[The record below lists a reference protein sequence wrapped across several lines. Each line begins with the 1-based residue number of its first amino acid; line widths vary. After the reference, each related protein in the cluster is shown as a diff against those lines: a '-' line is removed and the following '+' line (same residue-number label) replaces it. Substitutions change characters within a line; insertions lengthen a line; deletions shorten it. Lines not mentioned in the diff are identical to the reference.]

1 MSLMR
6 LSVKKAAH
14 ADMSRAAYRKSGG
27 KPHKVRQR
35 HQTPQEIRGKATS
48 EMSAQSPVSHSAL
61 LTDSLVFDWKAQS
74 FRADLIFVLP
84 VSICLALGIWLG
96 HPGAG
101 LIAAGGA
108 FTVGFG
114 AKQNIDESHLLPMI
128 LASLGI
134 AAATFIGMIAGHTN
148 FILVLF
154 TAGAG
159 FVYGMLSLRQPGVSW
174 VGQQSVAFLLV
185 ASAFPFSPRAAAV
198 RSGLVLAGGALQIL
212 TSSILLHL
220 LQQLRTDLLSVAR
233 YLREEHNALRSSVE
247 QAARSLVKR
256 SPASS
261 AVPYAIR
268 LAVTLGVSTE
278 IYRQFGFVSGYWI
291 PMTALLV
298 LRPGLSDTVSRA
310 IARTIGTLAGAVLAS
325 FFLAHLA
332 PAPPTLAFLT
342 LLFAWFSY
350 SLNNVNYGLF
360 TLSLTAYI
368 VCLLALNSLP
378 GKEVAYH
385 RAVSTMI
392 GGGLALTVRLL
403 VIRYRQKHS
412 TPATVS

>member
-1 MSLMR
+1 
-6 LSVKKAAH
+6 
-14 ADMSRAAYRKSGG
+14 
-27 KPHKVRQR
+27 
-35 HQTPQEIRGKATS
+35 
-48 EMSAQSPVSHSAL
+48 MSAQSPVSHAAF
-61 LTDSLVFDWKAQS
+61 LTDSLVFDWKAAS

-84 VSICLALGIWLG
+84 VAICLALGIWRG

-134 AAATFIGMIAGHTN
+134 ATATFIGMIAGHTN

-174 VGQQSVAFLLV
+174 VGQQSVVFLLV

-212 TSSILLHL
+212 TSSILLRL
-220 LQQLRTDLLSVAR
+220 LQQLRADLLSVAR
-233 YLREEHNALRSSVE
+233 YLRNEHNALRSSVE
-247 QAARSLVKR
+247 QAARSLMTR
-256 SPASS
+256 GPAPS

-268 LAVTLGVSTE
+268 LAVTIGVSTE

-298 LRPGLSDTVSRA
+298 LRPGLSDTASRA

-325 FFLAHLA
+325 FFLAHVAL
-332 PAPPTLAFLT
+332 APPTLAFFT
-342 LLFAWFSY
+342 LFFAWFSY

-360 TLSLTAYI
+360 TLCLTAYI
-368 VCLLALNSLP
+368 VCLLALNSVP

-385 RAVSTMI
+385 RAVSTLI

>member
-1 MSLMR
+1 
-6 LSVKKAAH
+6 
-14 ADMSRAAYRKSGG
+14 
-27 KPHKVRQR
+27 
-35 HQTPQEIRGKATS
+35 
-48 EMSAQSPVSHSAL
+48 MSAQSPASHAPI

-84 VSICLALGIWLG
+84 VAICLILGIWRG

-114 AKQNIDESHLLPMI
+114 ARQNIDESRLLPMI

-134 AAATFIGMIAGHTN
+134 AAATFVGMIAGHTN
-148 FILVLF
+148 FILVLIA
-154 TAGAG
+154 AGAG
-159 FVYGMLSLRQPGVSW
+159 FVYGMLSLRQPGVGW

-198 RSGLVLAGGALQIL
+198 RSGLVMAGGALQIL
-212 TSSILLHL
+212 TSSILLRL
-220 LQQLRTDLLSVAR
+220 LHQLRTDLLSVAR
-233 YLREEHNALRSSVE
+233 HLKEEHQALRSSVE
-247 QAARSLVKR
+247 LAARSLMKP
-256 SPASS
+256 SPAPS

-268 LAVTLGVSTE
+268 LALTLGVSTE
-278 IYRQFGFVSGYWI
+278 IYRQFGFANGYWI

-310 IARTIGTLAGAVLAS
+310 IARTIGTLGGAVLAS
-325 FFLAHLA
+325 FFLAHVA

-342 LLFAWFSY
+342 LFFAWFAY

-360 TLSLTAYI
+360 TLCLTAYI
-368 VCLLALNSLP
+368 VCLLALNRLP
-378 GKEVAYH
+378 GKDVAYH

-412 TPATVS
+412 TPATA